1 MRIVAGRHRRRRLV
15 APEGTGVRPTADR
28 VRETL
33 FNILVA
39 GNAWRGLDGARVAD
53 IFCGTGA
60 IALEAL
66 SRGASHAVLVDNAP
80 AALDAASRNVVA
92 LGEDRRTM
100 LGALRRNGAI
110 AGHPS
115 PCRSRLSRSA
125 LAFGPGR
132 CGTGEPAVE
141 RLAQPPAPWLSS
153 SSRRPRPFASRTVS
167 RKSTRGPWAGPAW
180 FFCALPTCRRPGQC
194 TVPRSFPSPPPV
206 RIP

>member
-1 MRIVAGRHRRRRLV
+1 MRIVAGRHRHRRLF

-33 FNILVA
+33 FNILVTS
-39 GNAWRGLDGARVAD
+39 GAWRGLDGARVAD

-100 LGALRRNGAI
+100 LVRCDATRRLPVIPCPVDLAYLDPPWRSDLAEAALQNLRSSGWLGSGALAVVEQPKATPLRVPDGFTQIDERTLGRA
-110 AGHPS
+110 
-115 PCRSRLSRSA
+115 RLVF
-125 LAFGPGR
+125 L
-132 CGTGEPAVE
+132 
-141 RLAQPPAPWLSS
+141 RLAG
-153 SSRRPRPFASRTVS
+153 AS
-167 RKSTRGPWAGPAW
+167 
-180 FFCALPTCRRPGQC
+180 
-194 TVPRSFPSPPPV
+194 
-206 RIP
+206 

>member
-1 MRIVAGRHRRRRLV
+1 MRIVAGRHRRRHLV

-80 AALDAASRNVVA
+80 SALDAASRNIAA
-92 LGEDRRTM
+92 LGEECRTM
-100 LGALRRNGAI
+100 LARCDATKQLPDIPRPVDLAYLDPPWRSGLAGAALENLRSSGWLA
-110 AGHPS
+110 S
-115 PCRSRLSRSA
+115 DA
-125 LAFGPGR
+125 LAVVEQPKAAALHAPDGFTQIDERTLGR
-132 CGTGEPAVE
+132 ARLVFL
-141 RLAQPPAPWLSS
+141 RLAG
-153 SSRRPRPFASRTVS
+153 AS
-167 RKSTRGPWAGPAW
+167 
-180 FFCALPTCRRPGQC
+180 
-194 TVPRSFPSPPPV
+194 
-206 RIP
+206 